1 MSGSVKGDHDPKQQV
16 SSIAKTPEEPTLFG
30 GYDPA
35 THALRLTVEAASVE
49 EARRRMVAVAPLVE
63 ITEIERFTVL
73 VMERPSREVPLFMQ
87 GFFEA
92 TRLGILRPSRAV
104 AQSVAQ

>member
-1 MSGSVKGDHDPKQQV
+1 MTARKQQLAP
-16 SSIAKTPEEPTLFG
+16 IAKYPGEPILFG

-63 ITEIERFTVL
+63 ITEVERFTVP
-73 VMERPSREVPLFMQ
+73 VMGRPSRTVPLFMQ

-92 TRLGILRPSRAV
+92 TRLGMTRARRASIQV
-104 AQSVAQ
+104 LVH

>member
-1 MSGSVKGDHDPKQQV
+1 MRAGKQQFV
-16 SSIAKTPEEPTLFG
+16 SIAKSPGEPILFG
-30 GYDPA
+30 GYDAA

-63 ITEIERFTVL
+63 IKEVERFTVL
-73 VMERPSREVPLFMQ
+73 ALERPSRTVPLFMQ

-92 TRLGILRPSRAV
+92 TRLGMTRASRAAIQGV
-104 AQSVAQ
+104 VQ

>member
-1 MSGSVKGDHDPKQQV
+1 MTARKQQLAL
-16 SSIAKTPEEPTLFG
+16 IAKNPGEPILFG

-63 ITEIERFTVL
+63 IREVERFTVRVL
-73 VMERPSREVPLFMQ
+73 ARPSRKVPLFMQ
-87 GFFEA
+87 GFFAA
-92 TRLGILRPSRAV
+92 TRLGMTRAGRDV
-104 AQSVAQ
+104 TQGVVP

>member
-1 MSGSVKGDHDPKQQV
+1 MTAGKRHTAL
-16 SSIAKTPEEPTLFG
+16 IAKSPSESVLFG

-49 EARRRMVAVAPLVE
+49 EAQRRMAAVAPLVE
-63 ITEIERFTVL
+63 IKGAERLTVL
-73 VMERPSREVPLFMQ
+73 AMESPSRKVPLFMQ

-92 TRLGILRPSRAV
+92 TRLGVMRPNGAV
-104 AQSVAQ
+104 TQGRVQ